1 MYANINGTRIYFD
14 VEGVGSVADG
24 PIMRQKPVCF
34 VLHGGPGSDH
44 TGYKPYLTPLS
55 EYMQFVY
62 IDNRGS
68 GFSDEGPQ
76 SSYTLENNVADVEAL
91 REYLGLEKFVIMGR
105 PYGGIVAQ
113 SYAVKYPERLSGLIL
128 LVTTPSYRFIEGAKK
143 VIAAKGTEEQQAV
156 VAKIFSG
163 TLSSNEELMSGSH
176 AMDPLYMYSY
186 KQPTEEEMVL
196 IEEAMKRPKHCYQA
210 LNEAFRESGF
220 IYTYDV
226 TAQLHRITAPT
237 LIIGGRHDW
246 ITSAE
251 ESIEIAKGIPENE
264 LHIFE
269 QSSHDIMIDEYDL
282 FLETVT
288 SFVKRKLLG
297 GEHE

>member
-1 MYANINGTRIYFD
+1 M
-14 VEGVGSVADG
+14 
-24 PIMRQKPVCF
+24 
-34 VLHGGPGSDH
+34 
-44 TGYKPYLTPLS
+44 
-55 EYMQFVY
+55 
-62 IDNRGS
+62 
-68 GFSDEGPQ
+68 
-76 SSYTLENNVADVEAL
+76 
-91 REYLGLEKFVIMGR
+91 
-105 PYGGIVAQ
+105 
-113 SYAVKYPERLSGLIL
+113 
-128 LVTTPSYRFIEGAKK
+128 
-143 VIAAKGTEEQQAV
+143 
-156 VAKIFSG
+156 
-163 TLSSNEELMSGSH
+163 
-176 AMDPLYMYSY
+176 
-186 KQPTEEEMVL
+186 L

-288 SFVKRKLLG
+288 SFVKRKLFG
-297 GEHE
+297 GEHA